1 MQLNLL
7 KWAIICKG
15 HCNLQNGLC
24 CPGSHWRQSQR
35 GEMGAGR
42 DEDKDRLVCPPA
54 PAHIRLSFLL
64 SPSSDE
70 HYTKNH
76 GSSEL
81 RRAAEITQAPYF
93 TVEKTEAQ
101 RGNITCL
108 RLHSQSGVDLG
119 PEPPHSHPNV
129 FVNVNFQN
137 TARLSPEF

>member
-7 KWAIICKG
+7 KWAIFCKG

-35 GEMGAGR
+35 GGVGAGR

-54 PAHIRLSFLL
+54 PAQTRLSFLL

-70 HYTKNH
+70 HYTQNH

-93 TVEKTEAQ
+93 TDEKTEGQ
-101 RGNITCL
+101 RGDITCPGCTA
-108 RLHSQSGVDLG
+108 SQAQIWDLNLLI
-119 PEPPHSHPNV
+119 PILMS
-129 FVNVNFQN
+129 FCMLTSKTQQD
-137 TARLSPEF
+137 SP